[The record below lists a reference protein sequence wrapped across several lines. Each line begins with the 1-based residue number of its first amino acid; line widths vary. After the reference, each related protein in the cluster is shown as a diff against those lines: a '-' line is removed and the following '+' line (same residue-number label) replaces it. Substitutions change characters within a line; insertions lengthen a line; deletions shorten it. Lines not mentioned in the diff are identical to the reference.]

1 MVGRP
6 ITQYDEDMNVIAKY
20 NSQEDAVAVTGIS
33 GHRMRKSRKNNKPVE
48 GYYFLFNE
56 DHPCDK
62 IRTKCD
68 NCGKEF
74 LCQRFRIEKHQH
86 IFCGKKCEGEYR
98 RRQSEENCVCE
109 YCGKIFH
116 RKQSHID
123 KNTHNY
129 CSTEC
134 KSRAESIL
142 MCGEGNHQYG
152 LKGDKNSSWKSDER
166 ISYYG
171 YKLIRCLDHPFK
183 NSDDM
188 VFEHRLIAEK
198 YLLTE
203 ENSTII
209 NGKKY
214 LSQEYCVHH
223 IDFDKLNNDPEN
235 LYIIKRGLH
244 TRFHILLNEEIKKL
258 TDGKIQKVEK
268 GTYSEIE
275 LRNKFFNFIN
285 VNQLVAS

>member
-1 MVGRP
+1 MSDRP
-6 ITQYDEDMNVIAKY
+6 ITQYDENMNVIAKY
-20 NSQEDAVAVTGIS
+20 KSQKDAVIATGIS
-33 GHRMRKSRKNNKPVE
+33 DYRMRNSRKNNRPVD
-48 GYYFLFNE
+48 GYYFPFDE
-56 DHPCDK
+56 ERPCGKVK
-62 IRTKCD
+62 IKCD

-74 LCQRFRIEKHQH
+74 LCQIFRIKKHQH

-98 RRQSEENCVCE
+98 KKESVKNCVCK
-109 YCGKIFH
+109 YCGKVFH
-116 RKQSHID
+116 RKQSQID
-123 KNTHNY
+123 KNTYNY
-129 CSTEC
+129 CSIEC
-134 KSRAESIL
+134 EAKDKSIL
-142 MCGEGNHQYG
+142 MRGEGNHQYG
-152 LKGDKNSSWKSDER
+152 LKGDKNASWKSDER
-166 ISYYG
+166 ISHYG
-171 YKLIRCLDHPFK
+171 YKLIRCLDHPFR

-223 IDFDKLNNDPEN
+223 IDFDRLNNNPKN

-244 TRFHILLNEEIKKL
+244 TRFHLLLNKEIKKI
-258 TDGKIQKVEK
+258 TNGKITKVEK
-268 GTYSEIE
+268 GTYPEIE

-285 VNQLVAS
+285 TNQLKAS